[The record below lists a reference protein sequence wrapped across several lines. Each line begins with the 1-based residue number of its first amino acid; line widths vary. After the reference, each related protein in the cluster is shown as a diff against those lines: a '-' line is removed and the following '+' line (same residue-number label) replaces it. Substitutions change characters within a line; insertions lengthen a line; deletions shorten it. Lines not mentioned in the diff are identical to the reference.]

1 MKHLE
6 IKIFGKVQGVFFRSS
21 ARQKA
26 GELGLSGFAENLAD
40 GSVEI
45 EAEGEEERLKE
56 FLKWCHSGPERAEV
70 EKVAFHFSDELKG
83 FGGFEARR

>member
-45 EAEGEEERLKE
+45 EAEGGE
-56 FLKWCHSGPERAEV
+56 SGFPFFGRA
-70 EKVAFHFSDELKG
+70 
-83 FGGFEARR
+83 